1 LSVIYMHCNLN
12 SLTEEPVLMKLYTV
26 AVYNF
31 KMCMKEDNPGLNYLR
46 EIMISASAGIL
57 L

>member
-1 LSVIYMHCNLN
+1 
-12 SLTEEPVLMKLYTV
+12 MKLYTG

-46 EIMISASAGIL
+46 EIMISVSAGIL